1 MNRTDEAAQT
11 ATIRAN
17 MRSSLLKHLDRI
29 GLSPDGVETM
39 LDNVQASHV
48 RQMIAG
54 RRAVPVDLLT
64 ALADLE
70 PIV

>member
-1 MNRTDEAAQT
+1 MTRTDEAAQT

-17 MRSSLLKHLDRI
+17 MRSSLLKHLDRV

-39 LDNVQASHV
+39 IDGVRASDV
-48 RQMIAG
+48 RAMIAG
-54 RRAVPVDLLT
+54 RRAVPADLLA

-70 PIV
+70 PLV

>member
-1 MNRTDEAAQT
+1 MTTQT
-11 ATIRAN
+11 TQT
-17 MRSSLLKHLDRI
+17 M
-29 GLSPDGVETM
+29 M

-48 RQMIAG
+48 RAMIAG

-70 PIV
+70 PVV

>member
-1 MNRTDEAAQT
+1 MTTQTTQTTINAAR
-11 ATIRAN
+11 RAA
-17 MRSSLLKHLDRI
+17 LLAELDRV
-29 GLSPDGVETM
+29 GLSPDGVQTM

-70 PIV
+70 PVT